1 MSREYNI
8 EALLVSLERSIDHA
22 TKAQMGEHFISELKH
37 LVATTMYNR
46 EDIKREQSSL
56 HA

>member
-8 EALLVSLERSIDHA
+8 EVLMVSLVQAIDHA

-37 LVATTMYNR
+37 LFATTMYNR
-46 EDIKREQSSL
+46 EEIKNASQ
-56 HA
+56 ATN